1 MVGEGVDSG
10 VLEVIRRVVVEEAGE
25 LGLGVERIILFGSR
39 ARGEARPGSD
49 YDILVVV
56 KGQVG
61 RDEKRKLSARIR
73 WRLAEM
79 LMPADIIVVEE
90 EAWRTYKSVVGHLFY
105 TVREEGVPV

>member
-56 KGQVG
+56 KGQVR
-61 RDEKRKLSARIR
+61 RDEKRKLYSKVHR
-73 WRLAEM
+73 RLVS
-79 LMPADIIVVEE
+79 LLRRPVDLLVVESSWFRE
-90 EAWRTYKSVVGHLFY
+90 RSSIPVTFEAEVA
-105 TVREEGVPV
+105 